1 MKPKE
6 KIRSEALKSARRGRK
21 LLKKESKVTKQ
32 PSTKM
37 NPISVE
43 RSAAGANSRRH
54 LKKQ

>member
-1 MKPKE
+1 MKLKE
-6 KIRSEALKSARRGRK
+6 KIRSEVLKSARKSRK

-32 PSTKM
+32 PPTKM
-37 NPISVE
+37 NPLSFE